1 MLKAVYAPGCERIF
15 EDRILLAAFHDIDG
29 THSLIRNWPPVMSV
43 VLWNVIQNGLPEDFD
58 SEENGRILIEKA
70 GTEPLFET
78 DAFCVESAGLSALT
92 QMEWAIRRAV
102 EEGSVRVH
110 CDAAV
115 NSQKTKLIYD
125 GIERF
130 DELSET
136 PEMETLLREYTP
148 RLFKLYE
155 RVLNGFCRDKNLTLA
170 RRNPERFR
178 VKGSLRFL
186 SCLHEAGVKNYFV
199 TGAVVEKGMGMF
211 EEVEVLGYPIGP
223 GKMVEDIIGSTW
235 DQKLPKDEIMLSLAQ
250 RLGICGESILV
261 TGDGRSEIAAGIRL
275 GALTVS
281 RLNADAHRQR
291 ELHRKIGTHMI
302 IEDFDSPLIDKV
314 FAFRK

>member
-70 GTEPLFET
+70 GTEPLTET

-115 NSQKTKLIYD
+115 NSQ
-125 GIERF
+125 
-130 DELSET
+130 
-136 PEMETLLREYTP
+136 
-148 RLFKLYE
+148 
-155 RVLNGFCRDKNLTLA
+155 
-170 RRNPERFR
+170 
-178 VKGSLRFL
+178 
-186 SCLHEAGVKNYFV
+186 
-199 TGAVVEKGMGMF
+199 
-211 EEVEVLGYPIGP
+211 
-223 GKMVEDIIGSTW
+223 
-235 DQKLPKDEIMLSLAQ
+235 
-250 RLGICGESILV
+250 
-261 TGDGRSEIAAGIRL
+261 
-275 GALTVS
+275 
-281 RLNADAHRQR
+281 RQ
-291 ELHRKIGTHMI
+291 
-302 IEDFDSPLIDKV
+302 S
-314 FAFRK
+314 